1 MPQESRIIEMTH
13 AFETSLSKN
22 QTSEIPKRRSALFLF
37 MDGVGLGANDP
48 AINPFAATEMP
59 NLQNLLGGERLLL
72 EAIPKDKSQLVT
84 QRATLVALDACMG
97 VPGSPQSATGQAA
110 LLTGQNVPA
119 QLGYHYGPKPN
130 QAVASFLRNGSLF
143 RILKNNLYLVALL
156 NAYPPRYFHAIESG
170 RRLYSAI
177 PLAVTS
183 AGIPLRTQS
192 DLVNGQALSA
202 DFTAEGWRTQLGFP
216 DIPQLEPE
224 QAGTSLARL
233 AQELDF
239 AMFEYWLSDYAG
251 HGQNMNQACQLLETF
266 DRVLGGLLAAWD
278 DRHGLI
284 LITSDHGNLEDLST
298 RHHTRNYVPALIVG
312 DSKDRQIFIDKLHNL
327 AGISPAIQRYLQA
340 DI

>member
-1 MPQESRIIEMTH
+1 MEE
-13 AFETSLSKN
+13 AFEACMNKN
-22 QTSEIPKRRSALFLF
+22 HTLKNPKRRSALFLF

-48 AINPFAATEMP
+48 TINPLAAVEMP
-59 NLQNLLGGERLLL
+59 NLQRLLGGKRLLF
-72 EAIPKDKSQLVT
+72 ESIPKDKSPLVT
-84 QRATLVALDACMG
+84 ERALLAALDACLG

-130 QAVASFLRNGSLF
+130 PEVASFLRNGSLF
-143 RILKNNLYLVALL
+143 QVLKNNHYQAALL
-156 NAYPPRYFHAIESG
+156 NAYPPRYFQAIESG

-183 AGIPLRTQS
+183 AGVPLRTQA
-192 DLVNGQALSA
+192 DLVHGQAFSA

-224 QAGTSLARL
+224 QAGASLAKL

-251 HGQNMNQACQLLETF
+251 HGQNMPQACQLLATF

-312 DSKDRQIFIDKLHNL
+312 ELKDRQNFIKGLHDL
-327 AGISPAIQRYLQA
+327 TGITPAIQRYLQA
-340 DI
+340 EA